1 MKRTHRNT
9 TEKND
14 LLPLPQKLPPILPR
28 HLSRRIPPR
37 LQSPSLLLINGSQ
50 VLRRATK
57 QVGRPQNMRRMVIKL
72 QVMVNNGEIGMVCF
86 DEVLQRAG
94 AAIRRRFDVVDGD
107 AGKGDRWR
115 RPAW

>member
-1 MKRTHRNT
+1 
-9 TEKND
+9 
-14 LLPLPQKLPPILPR
+14 
-28 HLSRRIPPR
+28 
-37 LQSPSLLLINGSQ
+37 
-50 VLRRATK
+50 
-57 QVGRPQNMRRMVIKL
+57 MRRMVIKL